1 MTQHNTEN
9 TREAWLVKA
18 ADLITDL
25 IICPAAEA
33 LNETYDLEH
42 FRVSIGHP
50 QSKGAIGECWKKSAS
65 ADNYN
70 EIFITPHEDNST
82 AILAT
87 LVHELIHAA
96 DDCQSGH
103 KNFFARMARKCGLV
117 GKLTATTAGDEL
129 QERLL
134 DIVDALGEIP
144 HHKLDSKHRVKPKQ
158 STRMLKIECSSC
170 GFNFRASKTQIKRM
184 TIASCNACGHE
195 HGYAISMVEALEIGA
210 E

>member
-1 MTQHNTEN
+1 MAKHDANM
-9 TREAWLVKA
+9 TREKWLVQA
-18 ADLITDL
+18 ADIITDT

-33 LNETYDLEH
+33 LNEQYDLEH

-50 QSKGAIGECWKKSAS
+50 QNKGAIGECWKKSAS
-65 ADNYN
+65 TDQHN

-82 AILAT
+82 DILAT

-129 QERLL
+129 KEQLL
-134 DIVDALGEIP
+134 DIVDVLGDIP
-144 HHKLDSKHRVKPKQ
+144 HHKLDKNHRVRPKQ

-184 TIASCNACGHE
+184 TIAKCNACGHE
-195 HGYAISMVEALEIGA
+195 HGYAVSMVEALEI